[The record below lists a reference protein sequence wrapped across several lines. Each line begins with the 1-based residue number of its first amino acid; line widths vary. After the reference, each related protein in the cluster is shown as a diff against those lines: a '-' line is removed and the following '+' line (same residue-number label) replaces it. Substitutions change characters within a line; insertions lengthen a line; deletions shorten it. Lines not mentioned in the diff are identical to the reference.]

1 MHTYFQAARANL
13 FGHVSF
19 LQAKTP
25 GMLVRDMGGAAL
37 VDSGLGSDTFN
48 KVLWGYDTRGE
59 AAEPERPEETLQAAT
74 DWFAGWRPAGLLDL
88 PGRPLP
94 PATDRPFAVWASAG
108 DERALNR
115 QRLFF
120 EGRGYRVGERESGM
134 FLSLSE
140 REARAPETPEGL
152 RIVPV
157 RTAGDLAAFSE
168 VMAANWS
175 PPDEDVKNFYKMTEH
190 VLLQAVGAMRLFV
203 GLAGD
208 VPAASGELFVSERGN
223 VAGLHMISTR
233 ELYRKK
239 GFGKAMTETLIAAAK
254 EAGAGLAVLQAS
266 AQGEP
271 VYRRA
276 GFLPCGFFV
285 EYVPAEEILF

>member
-1 MHTYFQAARANL
+1 MDTYFQAARANL

-19 LQAKTP
+19 LQARTP
-25 GMLVRDMGGAAL
+25 GMLVRDMGGAVL

-48 KVLWGYDTRGE
+48 KVLWGYDARGE
-59 AAEPERPEETLQAAT
+59 AAEPEQPEESLRAAGE
-74 DWFAGWRPAGLLDL
+74 WFAGRRPAGLLDL

-94 PATDRPFAVWASAG
+94 PATERPFTVWACAG
-108 DERALNR
+108 NERALNR

-120 EGRGYRVGERESGM
+120 EGRGYRVGERECGM
-134 FLSLSE
+134 FLPLSQ
-140 REARAPETPEGL
+140 REAQAPQMPEGL

-168 VMAANWS
+168 VMAANWN
-175 PPDEDVKNFYKMTEH
+175 PPDEDVKTFYKMTEH
-190 VLLQAVGAMRLFV
+190 VLLQSVGAMRLFV

-223 VAGLHMISTR
+223 VAGLHMICTR

-239 GFGKAMTETLIAAAK
+239 GFGRAMTETLLAAAK

-266 AQGEP
+266 AEGEP

-285 EYVPAEEILF
+285 EYVVAEEILF

>member
-1 MHTYFQAARANL
+1 MDTYFQAARANL

-25 GMLVRDMGGAAL
+25 GMLVRDMGGAVL

-48 KVLWGYDTRGE
+48 KVLWGYDARGE
-59 AAEPERPEETLQAAT
+59 AAEPERPEETLRAAT
-74 DWFAGWRPAGLLDL
+74 DWFAGRRPAGLLDI
-88 PGRPLP
+88 PGRLLP
-94 PATDRPFAVWASAG
+94 PATDRPFAVWGSAP

-134 FLSLSE
+134 FLPLAE
-140 REARAPETPEGL
+140 REARAPQTPEGL

-157 RTAGDLAAFSE
+157 RTAGDLAAFAE

-175 PPDEDVKNFYKMTEH
+175 PPDEDVKSFYKLTED
-190 VLLQAVGAMRLFV
+190 VLLQALGAMRLFV

-208 VPAASGELFVSERGN
+208 VPAVSGELFMSGRGN
-223 VAGLHMISTR
+223 IAGLHMISTCER
-233 ELYRKK
+233 YRKQ
-239 GFGKAMTETLIAAAK
+239 GFGRAMTETLLAAAK

-276 GFLPCGFFV
+276 GFRPCGFFV

>member
-1 MHTYFQAARANL
+1 MKAYFQAARANL

-25 GMLVRDMGGAAL
+25 GMLVRGMDGAVL

-48 KVLWGYDTRGE
+48 KVLWGYDARGE
-59 AAEPERPEETLQAAT
+59 AADPERPEETLRAAT
-74 DWFAGWRPAGLLDL
+74 EWFAGLRPVRLLDL

-94 PATDRPFAVWASAG
+94 SATERPFTLWASAE
-108 DERALNR
+108 DERVLNR

-134 FLSLSE
+134 FLPLSQWE
-140 REARAPETPEGL
+140 RRAPETPQGL

-157 RTAGDLAAFSE
+157 RTAGDMAAFSE
-168 VMAANWS
+168 VMAANWN
-175 PPDEDVKNFYKMTEH
+175 PPDEDVKTFYKMTEH
-190 VLLQAVGAMRLFV
+190 VLLRSVGAMRLFV

-208 VPAASGELFVSERGN
+208 VPAASGELFLSERGN
-223 VAGLHMISTR
+223 VAGLHMICTR
-233 ELYRKK
+233 ELYRKR
-239 GFGKAMTETLIAAAK
+239 GFGRAMTEALLTAGK

-271 VYRRA
+271 VYHRA
-276 GFLPCGFFV
+276 GFRPCGFFV

>member
-1 MHTYFQAARANL
+1 MHTHFQAARANL

-25 GMLVRDMGGAAL
+25 GMLVRDVGGAVL

-48 KVLWGYDTRGE
+48 KVLWGYDANGE
-59 AAEPERPEETLQAAT
+59 AAEPGQPEASLRAAA
-74 DWFAGWRPAGLLDL
+74 DWFAGRRPKGLLDL

-94 PATDRPFAVWASAG
+94 PATERPFAVWGSAP

-120 EGRGYRVGERESGM
+120 EGRGYRVGQRESGM
-134 FLSLSE
+134 FLPLSE

-157 RTAGDLAAFSE
+157 RTARGLAAFSE
-168 VMAANWS
+168 VLAANWS
-175 PPDEDVKNFYKMTEH
+175 PPDEDVKTFYKMTED

-208 VPAASGELFVSERGN
+208 VPVASGELFVSGRGN
-223 VAGLHMISTR
+223 IAGLHMISACER
-233 ELYRKK
+233 YRKR
-239 GFGKAMTETLIAAAK
+239 GFGRAMTETLLAAAK

-266 AQGEP
+266 AEGEP

-276 GFLPCGFFV
+276 GFMPCGFFV

>member
-1 MHTYFQAARANL
+1 I
-13 FGHVSF
+13 
-19 LQAKTP
+19 
-25 GMLVRDMGGAAL
+25 RDMGGAVL

-48 KVLWGYDTRGE
+48 KVLWGYDARGE
-59 AAEPERPEETLQAAT
+59 AAEPEQPEASLRAAAE
-74 DWFAGWRPAGLLDL
+74 WFAGRRPAGLLDL

-94 PATDRPFAVWASAG
+94 PATERPFTVWACAG
-108 DERALNR
+108 DEWALNR

-134 FLSLSE
+134 FLPLSQ
-140 REARAPETPEGL
+140 REARAPQMPEGL

-168 VMAANWS
+168 VMAANWN
-175 PPDEDVKNFYKMTEH
+175 PPDEDVKTFYKMTEH
-190 VLLQAVGAMRLFV
+190 VLLQSVGAMRLFV

-208 VPAASGELFVSERGN
+208 VPVASGELFVSERGN
-223 VAGLHMISTR
+223 IAGLHMICTR

-239 GFGKAMTETLIAAAK
+239 GFGRAMTETLLAAAK

-266 AQGEP
+266 AEGEP

-285 EYVPAEEILF
+285 EYVVAEEILF